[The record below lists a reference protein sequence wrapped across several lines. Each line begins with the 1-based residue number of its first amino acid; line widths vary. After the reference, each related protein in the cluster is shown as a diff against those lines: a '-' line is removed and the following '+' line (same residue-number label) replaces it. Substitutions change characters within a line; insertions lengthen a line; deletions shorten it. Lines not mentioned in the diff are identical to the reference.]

1 MRRRA
6 QRVHGLRRHP
16 REPGPLRARR
26 PGPRRPA
33 PENPPVTQAGHLDTP
48 RQLEEYRMLL
58 DRMEAVALEPE
69 KSRDLIHAIAR
80 DL

>member
-1 MRRRA
+1 MP
-6 QRVHGLRRHP
+6 QLDTVHLDQSH
-16 REPGPLRARR
+16 GPVL
-26 PGPRRPA
+26 
-33 PENPPVTQAGHLDTP
+33 LDTP
-48 RQLEEYRMLL
+48 QQLEEYRMLL